1 MKKENKMEG
10 IKVGMLKKLCSL
22 AMVAI
27 MITTLIT
34 GCSSGNGKDSKK
46 DGEKEKLVLWM
57 PPVENNM
64 KEVWDPILDKFEEKN
79 NCEVDLQIIPWD
91 NYSEKFATAIS
102 AGEGPDVGYMYAE
115 MYPQFIESGA
125 VEDLT
130 NYATKEDK
138 EQSIYIKTSEMMG
151 GMYGMPFQAA
161 NPGVLYYNKD
171 ILEKLGEKPPKTWE
185 DFKRICKKAT
195 QDTDGDGK
203 IDQWGLA
210 QGWGAKTFGNLNWNW
225 YPYLWQAGG
234 DIFND
239 DLKSVKFNDKSGLE
253 AANFLKELQAYV
265 PEDSLSKDS
274 NEMIESVFGPGKAA
288 FTIMLS
294 SAATS
299 VFDESFPDLNWGF
312 VTGLEDKKAATFG
325 AVDHLSLMSSAK
337 NKELAYKLIQHM
349 LSVESMTEFHKAIP
363 RAPITKGE
371 PYQGDERFKE
381 MVENDKN
388 VYRPLVVGPHGVEIY
403 EYLWKELQTMISGDK
418 TPKQALDDAAKYSND
433 LLAQ

>member
-1 MKKENKMEG
+1 MIKLKKVLSLVMVGILSVSILAGCSKKE
-10 IKVGMLKKLCSL
+10 
-22 AMVAI
+22 
-27 MITTLIT
+27 
-34 GCSSGNGKDSKK
+34 DSKGK
-46 DGEKEKLVLWM
+46 EGKEKLV
-57 PPVENNM
+57 
-64 KEVWDPILDKFEEKN
+64 VWSAPLTDHDADAWKPIFEKFEKEN
-79 NCEVDLQIIPWD
+79 NCEIEFQIVPWD
-91 NYSEKFATAIS
+91 NYAEKYATAIS
-102 AGEGPDVGYMYAE
+102 AGEGPDIGYMYAE
-115 MYPQFIESGA
+115 MFPQFIEMGA

-130 NYATKEDK
+130 PYLEKSGTSDNYLYLDDAK
-138 EQSIYIKTSEMMG
+138 MMG
-151 GMYGMPFQAA
+151 GIYGLPIEAA

-171 ILEKLGEKPPKTWE
+171 ILEKLGEKPPKTWD
-185 DFKRICKKAT
+185 DFKRICEKAT
-195 QDTDGDGK
+195 KDTDGDGK

-210 QGWGAKTFGNLNWNW
+210 QGWGSKVFGSLNWNW

-234 DIFND
+234 DIFNN

-381 MVENDKN
+381 MVENDKD

>member
-1 MKKENKMEG
+1 MIKLKKVLSLVMVGILSVSILAGCSKKE
-10 IKVGMLKKLCSL
+10 
-22 AMVAI
+22 
-27 MITTLIT
+27 
-34 GCSSGNGKDSKK
+34 DSKGK
-46 DGEKEKLVLWM
+46 EGKEKLV
-57 PPVENNM
+57 
-64 KEVWDPILDKFEEKN
+64 VWSAPLTDHDADAWKPIFEKFEKEN
-79 NCEVDLQIIPWD
+79 NCEIEFQIVPWD
-91 NYSEKFATAIS
+91 NYAEKYATAIS
-102 AGEGPDVGYMYAE
+102 AGEGPDIGYMYAE
-115 MYPQFIESGA
+115 MFPQFIEMGA

-130 NYATKEDK
+130 PYLEKSGTSDNYLYLDDAK
-138 EQSIYIKTSEMMG
+138 MMG
-151 GMYGMPFQAA
+151 GIYGLPIEAA

-171 ILEKLGEKPPKTWE
+171 ILEKLGEKPPKTWD
-185 DFKRICKKAT
+185 DFKRICEKAT
-195 QDTDGDGK
+195 KDTDGDGK

-210 QGWGAKTFGNLNWNW
+210 QGWGSKVFGSLNWNW

-234 DIFND
+234 DIYND

-381 MVENDKN
+381 MVENDKD

>member
-1 MKKENKMEG
+1 MIKLKKVLSLVMVGILSVSILAGCSKKE
-10 IKVGMLKKLCSL
+10 
-22 AMVAI
+22 
-27 MITTLIT
+27 
-34 GCSSGNGKDSKK
+34 DSKGK
-46 DGEKEKLVLWM
+46 EGKEKIVVWSAPLTDHDADAWKPIFEKFEKE
-57 PPVENNM
+57 
-64 KEVWDPILDKFEEKN
+64 N
-79 NCEVDLQIIPWD
+79 NCEIEFQIVPWD
-91 NYSEKFATAIS
+91 NYAEKYATAIS
-102 AGEGPDVGYMYAE
+102 AGEGPDIGYMYAE
-115 MYPQFIESGA
+115 MFPQFIEMGA

-130 NYATKEDK
+130 PYLEKSGTSDNYLYLDDAK
-138 EQSIYIKTSEMMG
+138 MMG
-151 GMYGMPFQAA
+151 GIYGLPIEAA

-171 ILEKLGEKPPKTWE
+171 ILEKLGEKPPKTWD
-185 DFKRICKKAT
+185 DFKRICEKAT
-195 QDTDGDGK
+195 KDTDGDGK

-210 QGWGAKTFGNLNWNW
+210 QGWGSKVFGSLNWNW

-253 AANFLKELQAYV
+253 AAKFLKELQAYV

>member
-1 MKKENKMEG
+1 MIKLKKVLSLVMVGILSVSILAGCSKKE
-10 IKVGMLKKLCSL
+10 
-22 AMVAI
+22 
-27 MITTLIT
+27 
-34 GCSSGNGKDSKK
+34 DSKGK
-46 DGEKEKLVLWM
+46 EGKEKLV
-57 PPVENNM
+57 
-64 KEVWDPILDKFEEKN
+64 VWSAPLTDHDADAWKPIFEKFEKEN
-79 NCEVDLQIIPWD
+79 NCEIEFQIVPWD
-91 NYSEKFATAIS
+91 NYAEKYATAIS
-102 AGEGPDVGYMYAE
+102 AGEGPDIGYMYAE
-115 MYPQFIESGA
+115 MFPQFIEMGA

-130 NYATKEDK
+130 PYLEKSGTSDNYLYLDDAK
-138 EQSIYIKTSEMMG
+138 MMG
-151 GMYGMPFQAA
+151 GIYGLPIEAA

-171 ILEKLGEKPPKTWE
+171 ILEKLGEKPPKTWD
-185 DFKRICKKAT
+185 DFKRICEKAT
-195 QDTDGDGK
+195 KDTDGDGK

-210 QGWGAKTFGNLNWNW
+210 QGWGSKVFGSLNWNW

>member
-1 MKKENKMEG
+1 MIKLKKVLSLVMVGILSVSILAGCSKKE
-10 IKVGMLKKLCSL
+10 
-22 AMVAI
+22 
-27 MITTLIT
+27 
-34 GCSSGNGKDSKK
+34 DSKGK
-46 DGEKEKLVLWM
+46 EGKEKLV
-57 PPVENNM
+57 
-64 KEVWDPILDKFEEKN
+64 VWSAPLTDHDADAWKPIFEKFEKEN
-79 NCEVDLQIIPWD
+79 NCEIEFQIVPWD
-91 NYSEKFATAIS
+91 NYAEKYATAIS
-102 AGEGPDVGYMYAE
+102 AGEGPDIGYMYAE
-115 MYPQFIESGA
+115 MFPQFIEMGA

-130 NYATKEDK
+130 PYLEKSGTSDNYLYLDDAK
-138 EQSIYIKTSEMMG
+138 MMG
-151 GMYGMPFQAA
+151 GIYGLPIEAA

-171 ILEKLGEKPPKTWE
+171 ILEKLGEKPPKTWD
-185 DFKRICKKAT
+185 DFKRICEKAT
-195 QDTDGDGK
+195 KDTDGDGK

-210 QGWGAKTFGNLNWNW
+210 QGWGSKVFGSLNWNW

-253 AANFLKELQAYV
+253 AAKFLKELQAYV